1 MSSKNFCLLISI
13 KTSEIYFLYLSHVTK
28 VSAQTFATGCKR
40 RIELGKSLSK
50 FLEFIKIKYFTLTLK
65 LIKSILINYTGKFC
79 FRHRH
84 YQDIKAYI
92 SKPSFRHDGKIWKI
106 PRTISPLEC
115 NFRKVTSWEE
125 AIPKTVLHHE
135 CFCEMFQKFFDRYCE
150 LSIKGFSCHGRD
162 EFKINHSV

>member
-13 KTSEIYFLYLSHVTK
+13 KTSQIYFPYLSHVTK

-84 YQDIKAYI
+84 
-92 SKPSFRHDGKIWKI
+92 F
-106 PRTISPLEC
+106 
-115 NFRKVTSWEE
+115 
-125 AIPKTVLHHE
+125 
-135 CFCEMFQKFFDRYCE
+135 
-150 LSIKGFSCHGRD
+150 
-162 EFKINHSV
+162 